1 MKQQTLAMAE
11 GFEKFGKKT
20 RRALFLEEMEEV
32 VPWGELGSL
41 VTPYYPAAGNGRH
54 PVGLERMLRIYFLQ
68 QWFNLSDPAVEEAL
82 YDSPVMRR
90 FAQVDLGREPVPDE
104 TTVCKFR
111 HLLEAHDLGAR
122 MLAQVNAHLGERGV
136 RISTGTIV
144 DATIIHAPSSTKN
157 REQKRDAEMHQTKK
171 GKQWYF
177 GMKAHVGVDSKT
189 TLVHAVVA
197 TAANTAD
204 SAVLP
209 QLLHGDETKVWG
221 DQAYR
226 GQRKVIHECAPRAK
240 DCTNQRYRHSGV
252 VDEVEREKNRVK
264 SKVRAKVEHVFAVIK
279 LKFGFTKVRYKG
291 LAKNAHRLFVTCALA
306 NLYMVRKKLLCPTGA

>member
-32 VPWGELGSL
+32 VPWGELCSL

-54 PVGLERMLRIYFLQ
+54 PVGLERMLRLYFLQ

-111 HLLEAHDLGAR
+111 HLLAAHHLGAR
-122 MLAQVNAHLGERGV
+122 MLEQVNAHLGERGV

-204 SAVLP
+204 AAVLP

-226 GQRKVIHECAPRAK
+226 GQRKVIHACAPRAK
-240 DCTNQRYRHSGV
+240 DCTNQRYRHAGV
-252 VDEVEREKNRVK
+252 VNDVEREKNRVK